1 MADLEEALGN
11 ILADPQAMEQI
22 LSLASKLGLED
33 QGQDQEAGQEDGR
46 LEQAGPAVPPP
57 LLGPDQLGQLGQFV
71 SLLRE
76 GTDPQV
82 DALLSALRPYLNP
95 ARQEKLDRARRL
107 AGLSRAARQAYRL
120 WKEGELHL

>member
-33 QGQDQEAGQEDGR
+33 QTQDQEAGQEDGG

-57 LLGPDQLGQLGQFV
+57 LFGPDQLGQLGQFV

-76 GTDPQV
+76 GTDPQA

>member
-22 LSLASKLGLED
+22 LSLASKLGLDD
-33 QGQDQEAGQEDGR
+33 QAQGQEDSE
-46 LEQAGPAVPPP
+46 LEQSGPAVPTP
-57 LLGPDQLGQLGQFV
+57 LFSPDQLGQLGQFV

-76 GTDPQV
+76 GTDPQA

>member
-22 LSLASKLGLED
+22 LSLASKLGLDD
-33 QGQDQEAGQEDGR
+33 QAQGQEDGE
-46 LEQAGPAVPPP
+46 LEQSGPAVPPP
-57 LLGPDQLGQLGQFV
+57 LFSPDQLGQFV

-76 GTDPQV
+76 GTDPQA